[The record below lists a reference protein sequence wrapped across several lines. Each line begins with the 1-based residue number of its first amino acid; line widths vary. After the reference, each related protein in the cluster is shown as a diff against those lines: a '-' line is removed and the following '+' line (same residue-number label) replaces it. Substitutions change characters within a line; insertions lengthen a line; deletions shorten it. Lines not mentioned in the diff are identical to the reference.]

1 MKTKYITLK
10 HLLINSEKKIGL
22 QYHRNKVLDSL
33 IKQLS
38 DVKWSNEFDMVYVPN
53 TKKHLTEI
61 METFKGV
68 AWINGRSFFP
78 NKAIHKGTEKISL
91 NTYRKRPIKQSYFYC
106 PESYLQKLELRRYSM
121 NTVRTYISCFEKF
134 MNDHKE
140 YKLLE
145 INEEMIKNYLSALI
159 QKGKSDSFINQMINS
174 IKFYYEI
181 VEGMPNRFYSVE
193 RPIKK
198 QTLPKVLSKKE
209 IKLIIAN
216 TNNIKHKCIV
226 SLLYSSGLRRA
237 ELLNLKIE
245 DIDSNRMVINVRG
258 GKGKKDR
265 ITLLSQSVLN
275 DLRIYF
281 KEWKPKVYL
290 FEGPKKRNP
299 YAGSSVKRIID
310 NAAAKA
316 RIHKK
321 VTPHMLRHSFATHL
335 LEDGTDLRYIQT
347 LLGHNSSKTTEIYTQ
362 VAINNIKAIKSPFD
376 SLDL

>member
-10 HLLINSEKKIGL
+10 HLLINSQKKIGL

-33 IKQLS
+33 VKQLS
-38 DVKWSNEFDMVYVPN
+38 NVKWSNEYDMVYVPN
-53 TKKHLTEI
+53 TKKQLTEI
-61 METFKGV
+61 METFSGV
-68 AWINGRSFFP
+68 AWINGRSFFT
-78 NKAIHKGTEKISL
+78 NKPIHKGAEKINL
-91 NTYRKRPIKQSYFYC
+91 NDFRNRPKKEGILYC
-106 PESYLQKLELRRYSM
+106 PESYYQKLELRRYSM
-121 NTVRTYISCFEKF
+121 NTVKTYISCFEKF
-134 MNDHKE
+134 MNDMRQ
-140 YKLLE
+140 YALLE
-145 INEEMIKNYLSALI
+145 INEEMIRGYLSVLI
-159 QKGKSDSFINQMINS
+159 QRGASDSFINQMVNA

-198 QTLPKVLSKKE
+198 QSLPKVLSRKE
-209 IKLIIAN
+209 IKDIIAH

-226 SLLYSSGLRRA
+226 ALLYSSGLRRA

-258 GKGKKDR
+258 GKGQKDR
-265 ITLLSQSVLN
+265 ITLLSQNVLT
-275 DLRIYF
+275 DLRTYF

-290 FEGPKKRNP
+290 FEGPVKSKPYSPNSISKILKRASIKAGVKK
-299 YAGSSVKRIID
+299 V
-310 NAAAKA
+310 
-316 RIHKK
+316 

-362 VAINNIKAIKSPFD
+362 VAVHNIKTIKSPLD